1 LQGRGGVV
9 KLASILVVLLAVA
22 TSPVSG
28 QIDTAR
34 KFGTRESVRDISM
47 SPDGKSVAYLQPL
60 QGRGTGLFV
69 ATLDSGL
76 PAKLV
81 LSSDSSPWRLFWCGW
96 ASNIR
101 LVCRLYAINNDTGQL
116 LSFARLIA
124 INSDSSSIKQ
134 LGQRA
139 TSRSLGMSQYDGD
152 IVGWPANDNGE
163 VLMSRNYIPE
173 VTIGTRLASTS
184 KGLGVDRID
193 TLTLKT
199 TREETPREGA
209 VEYIADTAGNVRIM
223 AMEDALDDGTLRG
236 ITRYSYRSSDDR
248 NWKSFSSNSEAEPG
262 LVPVA
267 VDSVENVAYAF
278 GKKDGRKAIFKVS
291 LDGELK
297 SEVVLS
303 NDKVDVDT
311 ILTLGRSGR
320 VIGAQFVTDTRETV
334 IFDAGYRQL
343 ASRLSK
349 ALPGLPLVQVV
360 GASRDENRLLVF
372 AGKDTDPGRYYV
384 YDKLAKRLNEIMLSR
399 PQLEGTVLA
408 SVKPVTYTAA
418 DGTIVPAYLTLPP
431 SGGTKGLPALV
442 IPHGGPS
449 SRDEWGFDW
458 LAQHFAAAGFAVL
471 QPNFRGS
478 AGYGD
483 NWYLEN
489 GFKSWRT
496 SIGDV
501 NDAGRWLVAQGI
513 ADPAKLGI
521 LGWSYGGYAAL
532 QSGVLDP
539 TLYKAIVA
547 IAPVT
552 DLRML
557 IEQSR
562 GYTSSKLV
570 KDFVGSGEHIVSGS
584 PLRQAAA
591 LKAPVLMFSG
601 DLDLNVSVE
610 QAKAMDKELREEGKK
625 SELVIYPG
633 LDHQIDDSVSRTD
646 MLRKSTDFLRSNLR
660 IN

>member
-1 LQGRGGVV
+1 V
-9 KLASILVVLLAVA
+9 KLTSILVALLAIGA
-22 TSPVSG
+22 SPLAAQNDIAG
-28 QIDTAR
+28 
-34 KFGTRESVRDISM
+34 KFGVRESVRDISM

-60 QGRGTGLFV
+60 KGRETGLFV
-69 ATLDSGL
+69 AALDTNL
-76 PAKLV
+76 PPKLV
-81 LSSDSSPWRLFWCGW
+81 ISSDSAPWQLLWCGW
-96 ASNIR
+96 ASNTR
-101 LVCRLYAINNDTGQL
+101 LVCKLYAVKNDAGLL
-116 LSFARLIA
+116 LSFSRLVA
-124 INSDSSSIKQ
+124 INADSTGIKQ

-139 TSRSLGMSQYDGD
+139 TSRSLGINQYDGD

-163 VLMSRNYIPE
+163 VLMSRNYVPE
-173 VTIGTRLASTS
+173 DSIGTRLASTS
-184 KGLGVDRID
+184 QGLGVDRID

-209 VEYIADTAGNVRIM
+209 VDYIADTAGNVRIM
-223 AMEDALDDGTLRG
+223 ASEDAFDDGTLRG
-236 ITRYSYRSSDDR
+236 TTRYSYRSPGDR
-248 NWKSFSSNSEAEPG
+248 TWKSFSSNSEASPG

-267 VDSVENVAYAF
+267 VDSAENVAYAF
-278 GKKDGRKAIFKVS
+278 GKKDGRQAIFKVS
-291 LDGELK
+291 LDGEMK
-297 SEVVLS
+297 SEVILS
-303 NDKVDVDT
+303 NDTVDVHN

-320 VIGAQFVTDTRETV
+320 VIGAQFVTDKRETV
-334 IFDAGYRQL
+334 IFDTGYRQL

-349 ALPGLPLVQVV
+349 ALPGFPLVQIV
-360 GASRDENRLLVF
+360 GASRDENRLLIF
-372 AGKDTDPGRYYV
+372 AGNDTDPGRYYV
-384 YDKLAKRLNEIMLSR
+384 YDKLAKRLNEIMLAR
-399 PQLEGTVLA
+399 PQLEGIALA
-408 SVKPVTYTAA
+408 PVKPVSYAAA

-483 NWYLEN
+483 NWYLKN

-501 NDAGRWLVAQGI
+501 NDAGRWLIAQGI
-513 ADPAKLGI
+513 ADSNKLGI

-539 TLYKAIVA
+539 SLYKAIVA

-562 GYTSSKLV
+562 GFVNSKLV
-570 KDFVGSGEHIVSGS
+570 KDFVGSGEHIISGS
-584 PLRQAAA
+584 PLRQAAL

-601 DLDLNVSVE
+601 DLDLNVDVE
-610 QAKAMDKELREEGKK
+610 QAKAMNKELLEKGQA

-633 LDHQIDDSVSRTD
+633 LDHQIDDSVARID
-646 MLRKSTDFLRSNLR
+646 MLQKSTNFLRSKLR
-660 IN
+660 VN